1 VSQADEGGCD
11 GAGAKRPACFGAVG
25 RGAGKGPAQLLPEMS
40 CLGDPKLWEPDVAA
54 EMMADPQVFDL
65 PSVIIGQFL
74 PIPADLLAA

>member
-1 VSQADEGGCD
+1 
-11 GAGAKRPACFGAVG
+11 
-25 RGAGKGPAQLLPEMS
+25 M
-40 CLGDPKLWEPDVAA
+40 LWEPDVAA

>member
-1 VSQADEGGCD
+1 
-11 GAGAKRPACFGAVG
+11 
-25 RGAGKGPAQLLPEMS
+25 MS